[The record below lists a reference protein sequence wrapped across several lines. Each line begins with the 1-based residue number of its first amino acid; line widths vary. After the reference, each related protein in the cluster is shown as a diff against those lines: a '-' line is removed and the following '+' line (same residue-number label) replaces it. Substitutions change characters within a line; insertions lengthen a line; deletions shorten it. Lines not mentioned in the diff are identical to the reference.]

1 MHTPI
6 PKLTSLKRESPITLS
21 VKKGE
26 AAASPLRFTDRKE
39 ASARAP
45 GRGTSGASSER
56 GRAEP
61 NSDRSGFTG
70 TCSNTSLAD
79 WIQLV
84 QMGRRDAVLRVRA
97 NGGREGLLWC
107 HTGDIIDAAC
117 EGLVGK
123 EAVYR
128 ALSWTGGE
136 VSVDFRTFEHP
147 RRIQGSTASLL
158 LESAM
163 RNDSG
168 TVALSPASDAP
179 MAVPGAGADSSRAVP
194 QSKTSAPP
202 LRRSGLAVFAML
214 GASVLSVALLAG
226 LAAERPSSTDGNA
239 SQGTVVPA
247 ALRVAAPSVSSAAPS
262 LMAIPTSPTTP
273 VVMPQN
279 TVISAPVVAS
289 AVRTRAPPIWQAR
302 NAIDANRPRAAVDKT
317 SLAAASKPGM
327 QVIEERA
334 PRVRLIDD
342 IEPKVEV
349 LQ

>member
-1 MHTPI
+1 MHTPR
-6 PKLTSLKRESPITLS
+6 PKLNSLKRESPITLS
-21 VKKGE
+21 VKKRE
-26 AAASPLRFTDRKE
+26 PASSALRLTERNE
-39 ASARAP
+39 GSASASGP
-45 GRGTSGASSER
+45 GRSGVSSEQ
-56 GRAEP
+56 GSAEP
-61 NSDRSGFTG
+61 NSVRSGFTG

-107 HTGDIIDAAC
+107 QTGDIIDAAC

-147 RRIQGSTASLL
+147 RRIQGSTAGLL
-158 LESAM
+158 LESAL
-163 RNDSG
+163 RNDLG
-168 TVALSPASDAP
+168 TVELSPASDAP
-179 MAVPGAGADSSRAVP
+179 MAVPGEGADSSRPVP
-194 QSKTSAPP
+194 QIKPRAPL

-226 LAAERPSSTDGNA
+226 LAALRPSPTDGNA

-247 ALRVAAPSVSSAAPS
+247 VLQVVAPSVSSAAPS
-262 LMAIPTSPTTP
+262 LMAITASPTTP
-273 VVMPQN
+273 AVMLQD
-279 TVISAPVVAS
+279 TVISASAVAS
-289 AVRTRAPPIWQAR
+289 AVRIRPGPVWQPSKAF
-302 NAIDANRPRAAVDKT
+302 DAKRPRAVEKT
-317 SLAAASKPGM
+317 ARIAASKPVV
-327 QVIEERA
+327 QVLEERA
-334 PRVRLIDD
+334 PRVQLLNDT
-342 IEPKVEV
+342 EPKIKV